1 MRSSALLAIAAS
13 LSAVSGLQGFNYGA
27 TKADG
32 YTIRQQSDFEGLF
45 QTAKNLVGTNNGFTS
60 ARLYTMVQGGTTADV
75 TSAIPAAI
83 AQGTHLLLGLW
94 ASGPIENEIAAL
106 KTAIAKYGSAFTSL
120 VAGISVG
127 SEDLYRNSPTGI
139 AAGSN
144 IGADPATVVDYIKQ
158 VRTLISGTGLS
169 GVPVGHVDTWT
180 AWVNGSNQAVI
191 DNCDFIGF
199 DGYPYYQNTD
209 SNSID
214 SAKSLFE
221 ASLAATQNAVGGKPI
236 WITETGWPVSGPQQN
251 LATASLANAKTY
263 WDVVG
268 CPRFGNVNVFWFT
281 LEDTDNGAT
290 PKESFG
296 VTTLGS
302 TTPLYDL
309 SCSNISSSSSSSVVS
324 STATSTKSGSGT
336 ATTGTGASISSAAS
350 VSSAASAASS
360 AASAGDVASSG
371 SGLSPSK
378 GVGSGYGSGSNATAT
393 PTGSS
398 SGGSSSSGNATGLS
412 TTLKPTATGTSS
424 SSGSTSTG
432 ATVSTGAASAFSGS
446 VVGVM
451 GAVFAALAVL

>member
-1 MRSSALLAIAAS
+1 M
-13 LSAVSGLQGFNYGA
+13 
-27 TKADG
+27 
-32 YTIRQQSDFEGLF
+32 
-45 QTAKNLVGTNNGFTS
+45 
-60 ARLYTMVQGGTTADV
+60 
-75 TSAIPAAI
+75 
-83 AQGTHLLLGLW
+83 
-94 ASGPIENEIAAL
+94 
-106 KTAIAKYGSAFTSL
+106 

-144 IGADPATVVDYIKQ
+144 IGADPATIVNYIKQ
-158 VRTLISGTGLS
+158 VRALIAGTGLS
-169 GVPVGHVDTWT
+169 AVPVGHVDTWT

-209 SNSID
+209 SNAIG

-251 LATASLANAKTY
+251 LATASLENAKTY

-268 CPRFGNVNVFWFT
+268 CPRFGNVNIFWFT

-309 SCSNISSSSSSSVVS
+309 SCSNISSSSSSVS
-324 STATSTKSGSGT
+324 SSIATSTSSGSGAAST
-336 ATTGTGASISSAAS
+336 VTGASI
-350 VSSAASAASS
+350 SSAASAASS
-360 AASAGDVASSG
+360 AASVGAVASSG

-398 SGGSSSSGNATGLS
+398 SGGSSGAGNATGLS

-424 SSGSTSTG
+424 GSGSTSSS
-432 ATVSTGAASAFSGS
+432 TVSTGDASVLTGS
-446 VVGVM
+446 VVGLV
-451 GAVFAALAVL
+451 GAVFAAIAVL

>member
-1 MRSSALLAIAAS
+1 MRSSALLTLAAS

-32 YTIRQQSDFEGLF
+32 YTIRQQSDFQGLF
-45 QTAKNLVGTNNGFTS
+45 QTAKNLVGTNNAFTS

-83 AQGTHLLLGLW
+83 AEGTHLLLGLW
-94 ASGPIENEIAAL
+94 ASGPIDNEIAAL
-106 KTAIAKYGSAFTSL
+106 KTAISKYGSAFTSL

-158 VRTLISGTGLS
+158 VRTLIAGTGLS

-209 SNSID
+209 SNGIE

-309 SCSNISSSSSSSVVS
+309 SCSNISSSSSSSGSS
-324 STATSTKSGSGT
+324 STATSTASGSGA
-336 ATTGTGASISSAAS
+336 ATTATGASISSAAS
-350 VSSAASAASS
+350 AASTAATG
-360 AASAGDVASSG
+360 GDVASSG

-378 GVGSGYGSGSNATAT
+378 GVGSGYGSGSNATVTAT
-393 PTGSS
+393 GTS

-424 SSGSTSTG
+424 ATGSTTSG
-432 ATVSTGAASAFSGS
+432 ASVSTGAASVLSGS
-446 VVGVM
+446 VIGVM